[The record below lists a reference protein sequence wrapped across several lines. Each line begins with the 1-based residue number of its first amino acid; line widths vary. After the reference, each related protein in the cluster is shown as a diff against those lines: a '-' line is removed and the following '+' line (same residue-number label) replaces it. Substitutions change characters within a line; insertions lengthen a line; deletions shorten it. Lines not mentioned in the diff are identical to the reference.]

1 MTLPSANLRPRH
13 THPSE
18 AGYTLTELL
27 AVLVILVLVIG
38 LVAPQVIGYL
48 SRAKSQTAQVQIENL
63 ASALDFYAFDTGSYP
78 PEPVGL
84 KGLVENPEGVSGW
97 AGPYLR
103 KSEVPDDPWGRAYV
117 YRVPGPKGP
126 FDLYTLGADGTEGG
140 DGEDADIHF

>member
-1 MTLPSANLRPRH
+1 MTLHSARPNTGHKDR
-13 THPSE
+13 TDS
-18 AGYTLTELL
+18 GYTLTELL

-78 PEPVGL
+78 SEPLGL
-84 KGLVENPEGVSGW
+84 TALVENPEGVTGW
-97 AGPYLR
+97 SGPYLR

-117 YRVPGPKGP
+117 YRVPGPNGP
-126 FDLYTLGADGTEGG
+126 FDLYTLGADGAEGG